1 MNYLIIIIIII
12 VIIIIIIIIIIINN
26 EFKIAIKT
34 ANMLTIPNN
43 LRFSIKNET

>member
-1 MNYLIIIIIII
+1 M
-12 VIIIIIIIIIIINN
+12 IIIIINN
-26 EFKIAIKT
+26 EFKTALLT